1 MFLVETDSLVF
12 NAVLTKNGFSIS
24 SFKTKL
30 AAALARCRIKH
41 DALSIYHILPET
53 VRNQELRAST
63 LPLYAWI
70 NTCKIR

>member
-1 MFLVETDSLVF
+1 MELQANLLKF
-12 NAVLTKNGFSIS
+12 TKNGYSIS

-41 DALSIYHILPET
+41 DALSIYQILPESL
-53 VRNQELRAST
+53 RKQELRAST

-70 NTCKIR
+70 NTYKIR